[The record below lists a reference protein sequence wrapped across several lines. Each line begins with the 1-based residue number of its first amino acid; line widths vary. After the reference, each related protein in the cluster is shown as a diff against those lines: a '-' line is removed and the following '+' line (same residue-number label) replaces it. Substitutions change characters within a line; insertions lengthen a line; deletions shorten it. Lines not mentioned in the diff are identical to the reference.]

1 MKLLLAS
8 GNAKKLAELQRIA
21 APLGVE
27 VVSPRDVGS
36 LPEVEEDGATF
47 LANAAKKASSGAR
60 ASGLWT
66 LADDS
71 GLCVDALDGA
81 PGIFSAR
88 YAGTH
93 GDDAGNNA
101 KLLDALADVP
111 DGDRGA
117 RFVCALALAR
127 PGSGEIAHEVE
138 GRVEGEI
145 LREAQ
150 GEGGFGYDPLFAFAE
165 SGSELAGRSF
175 AELSPEQKASIGH
188 RGRAVQA
195 LAAALP
201 DLLDRLGS

>member
-8 GNAKKLAELQRIA
+8 NNAKKLGELRA
-21 APLGVE
+21 LFGPLGLE
-27 VVSPRDVGS
+27 VVSPADVGGV
-36 LPEVEEDGATF
+36 PDVDEDRPDFEG
-47 LANAAKKASSGAR
+47 NALKKARSGAL
-60 ASGLWT
+60 ATGLPC

-71 GLCVDALDGA
+71 GLCVDALDGG
-81 PGIFSAR
+81 PGVRSAR
-88 YAGTH
+88 FAGEPA
-93 GDDAGNNA
+93 DDAANNA
-101 KLLDALADVP
+101 LLLERL
-111 DGDRGA
+111 DGLPESERGA
-117 RFVCALALAR
+117 HFVCCLALVDAR
-127 PGSGEIAHEVE
+127 GEQLAGFRGESH
-138 GRVEGEI
+138 GRI
-145 LREAQ
+145 LEARR

>member
-27 VVSPRDVGS
+27 VVSPRDVGG

-101 KLLDALADVP
+101 SSSMPSPTSRTGTA
-111 DGDRGA
+111 A
-117 RFVCALALAR
+117 RASSA
-127 PGSGEIAHEVE
+127 PW
-138 GRVEGEI
+138 
-145 LREAQ
+145 
-150 GEGGFGYDPLFAFAE
+150 P
-165 SGSELAGRSF
+165 
-175 AELSPEQKASIGH
+175 SPEI
-188 RGRAVQA
+188 GRAHV
-195 LAAALP
+195 
-201 DLLDRLGS
+201 